1 VRNCEGTPA
10 CVVPKPVEDI
20 LAWQMPAPA
29 AASAPP
35 RKCARPSHIK
45 WKLDA
50 QAAFST
56 QLGNCTSAA
65 VRGAQPPSPLP
76 PPSPPSP
83 PPAPPSPQPSATPLA
98 EQKNVL
104 HVIVDDLRPQLGAYG
119 RHDMHTPHVDA
130 LAAKSM
136 VFDRAYVQVA
146 LCGPTRTS
154 FLTGRRPDASRTF
167 DFGNNFRE
175 SSPGIPGVGDKWQP
189 LPEIFRNSGTHLS
202 LGTGKVCVYTTASV
216 CARPRLT
223 FRFYMGTLGISP
235 IEAPELRRYELME
248 R

>member
-1 VRNCEGTPA
+1 
-10 CVVPKPVEDI
+10 
-20 LAWQMPAPA
+20 
-29 AASAPP
+29 
-35 RKCARPSHIK
+35 
-45 WKLDA
+45 
-50 QAAFST
+50 
-56 QLGNCTSAA
+56 
-65 VRGAQPPSPLP
+65 LP

-167 DFGNNFRE
+167 DFGN
-175 SSPGIPGVGDKWQP
+175 
-189 LPEIFRNSGTHLS
+189 THLS

>member
-1 VRNCEGTPA
+1 MAGGVCAELRGNTCMRGAQTSGGHA
-10 CVVPKPVEDI
+10 GVANASSCCSLCTADATCAAFTYKVKGGHASCI
-20 LAWQMPAPA
+20 FHPA
-29 AASAPP
+29 AVP
-35 RKCARPSHIK
+35 
-45 WKLDA
+45 
-50 QAAFST
+50 T
-56 QLGNCTSAA
+56 QPGDCTSAA
-65 VRGAQPPSPLP
+65 VRGPHPPSPP

-83 PPAPPSPQPSATPLA
+83 PPAPPAPAPPAPPSPKPSAKPQA
-98 EQKNVL
+98 EQRNVL

-167 DFGNNFRE
+167 DFANNFRE

-202 LGTGKVCVYTTASV
+202 LGTGKVCTHIIV
-216 CARPRLT
+216 RLT
-223 FRFYMGTLGISP
+223 ATQLP
-235 IEAPELRRYELME
+235 IYCIWVR
-248 R
+248 